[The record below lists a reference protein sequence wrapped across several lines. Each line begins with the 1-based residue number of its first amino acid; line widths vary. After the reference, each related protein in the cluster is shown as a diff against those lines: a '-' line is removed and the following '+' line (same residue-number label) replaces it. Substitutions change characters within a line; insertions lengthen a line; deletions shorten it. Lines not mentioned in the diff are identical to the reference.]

1 MNTVQSLIQ
10 LGLTQREAVLYIE
23 LLRLGGAS
31 ATDAAKA
38 VGVKR
43 TTVYPILRAM
53 AKKGFVTQYIRNG
66 KRVYHAQRPRR
77 LASVFEKRLSRFEE
91 SIVSLEQMDKRAAD
105 TFGLRFLETKEEL
118 KQFFDSVLVEYAGQ
132 EYCAIGDTPAWEAID
147 QNLLR
152 SFRKQRAKNDIRVR
166 LLLTATSQ
174 ELSPDDDALL
184 REVHYLPKQYAFK
197 SSIDIYPDKI
207 LILSPELAA
216 AAVVVEVPAMTDVFQ
231 AMFDMLWDTL
241 S

>member
-1 MNTVQSLIQ
+1 MNTIESLTQ
-10 LGLTQREAVLYIE
+10 LGLTEREATLYIE

-53 AKKGFVTQYIRNG
+53 AKKGFVTQYMRNG

-77 LASVFEKRLSRFEE
+77 LASVFEKRLNRFEE
-91 SIVSLEQMDKRAAD
+91 SIISLEQMDKRAAD

-118 KQFFDSVLVEYAGQ
+118 KQFFDSVIVEYAGKK
-132 EYCAIGDTPAWEAID
+132 YCAIGDTPAWEAID
-147 QNLLR
+147 PDVLR
-152 SFRKQRAKNDIRVR
+152 SFRTQRAKNGIDVR

-174 ELSPDDDALL
+174 ESSPDDDTLL
-184 REVHYLPKQYAFK
+184 REVRYLPKQYVFK

-207 LILSPELAA
+207 LIISPELAA

-231 AMFDMLWDTL
+231 AMFDMLWNTME
-241 S
+241 